1 MCNSCGS
8 TCERGV
14 AVRVG
19 TRNAVLP
26 GFTDRDTGPNT
37 EGFERKPLTRDE
49 VGMYFDAM
57 QARYT
62 RMMANAVYDQSHP
75 VDDFAPVGMLSNGT
89 PALGS
94 TTTLNI
100 PTDYDMPVRY
110 EAVSVVIP
118 AGALTMQLQL
128 GNRVIAI
135 RSVQVPITGT
145 VDFGEPEP
153 RLFVFPFTGMILNS
167 DDARVM
173 TVTYANVVASA
184 TQTGTSTPT
193 EPFVSLTG
201 FALTRGQYS

>member
-1 MCNSCGS
+1 MCNDCGG
-8 TCERGV
+8 TCERGI

-26 GFTDRDTGPNT
+26 GYTDRDTGQNT
-37 EGFERKPLTRDE
+37 EGFPRKQLSREE

-57 QARYT
+57 QARYM

-75 VDDFAPVGMLSNGT
+75 VEDFAPVGMLTSGS
-89 PALGS
+89 PAPGS
-94 TTTLNI
+94 TMTLNI

-118 AGALTMQLQL
+118 AAALTMQLQL
-128 GNRVIAI
+128 GNRVIGI
-135 RSVQVPITGT
+135 RSVQTPITGT
-145 VDFGEPEP
+145 VDFGQLEPA
-153 RLFVFPFTGMILNS
+153 LFVFPFTGMILNS
-167 DDARVM
+167 DDARVL

-184 TQTGTSTPT
+184 TQQGNSTPT